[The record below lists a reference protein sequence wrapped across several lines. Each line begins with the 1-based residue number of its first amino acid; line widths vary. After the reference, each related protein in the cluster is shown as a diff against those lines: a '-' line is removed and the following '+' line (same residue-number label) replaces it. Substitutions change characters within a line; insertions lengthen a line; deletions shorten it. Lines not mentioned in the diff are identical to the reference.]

1 MQLDLKLDRAVVK
14 HRQYR
19 FIPSPIRFKMMHSVG
34 SVLFQFKRIPRW
46 KVFRCSGWICWWTR
60 LPRSRW
66 RPRSRQTT
74 CWTGSRMGAPNRSY
88 PRSCSSTFSHTRH
101 TSSSSF
107 SRSSLSVSLILQ
119 KLVSY
124 LYCSIERSFCFTCSR
139 TTEIFIWG
147 PKCGLPYIGVTVL
160 YL

>member
-1 MQLDLKLDRAVVK
+1 MQLDLILARAVVE

-19 FIPSPIRFKMMHSVG
+19 VILSSFTWGIKLSIQPFFCSN
-34 SVLFQFKRIPRW
+34 FKRIPRW

-74 CWTGSRMGAPNRSY
+74 CWTGSRMGAPSHSF
-88 PRSCSSTFSHTRH
+88 PRSCSSTFSHMPH

-107 SRSSLSVSLILQ
+107 SHSSLSVSLNLQ

-124 LYCSIERSFCFTCSR
+124 FDCSIESSFCFAV
-139 TTEIFIWG
+139 
-147 PKCGLPYIGVTVL
+147 GLL
-160 YL
+160 KYLNEVRNVGYHI